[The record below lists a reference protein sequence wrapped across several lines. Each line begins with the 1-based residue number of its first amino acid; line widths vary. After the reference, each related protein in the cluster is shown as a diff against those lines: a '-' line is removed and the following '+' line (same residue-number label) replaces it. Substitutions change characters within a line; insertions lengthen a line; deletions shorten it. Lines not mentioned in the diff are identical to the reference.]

1 MKELI
6 GVLVLAT
13 SFTCLAQVSIGTPT
27 PHPSAALEINSTT
40 KGFLLPRMTELQM
53 ISINGQV
60 VKKYLN
66 AERLLDVTALSKGI
80 YILKIEMA
88 DGAQVN
94 KKIIVFR

>member
-53 ISINGQV
+53 ISID
-60 VKKYLN
+60 N
-66 AERLLDVTALSKGI
+66 AIAVNPKELEYYMSKVTILFALD
-80 YILKIEMA
+80 KI
-88 DGAQVN
+88 VCLC
-94 KKIIVFR
+94 R